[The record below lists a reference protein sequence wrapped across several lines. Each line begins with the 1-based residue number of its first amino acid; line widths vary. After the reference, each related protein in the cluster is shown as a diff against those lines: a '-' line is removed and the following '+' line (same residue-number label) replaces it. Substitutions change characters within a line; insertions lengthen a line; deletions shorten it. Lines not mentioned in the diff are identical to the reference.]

1 MPEAVCLLL
10 QYSGKCQHSTLR
22 RLLFDCVLTETK
34 KNREKPAKKK
44 FVRGKKDSSLFFF
57 CLVSYA
63 VVHKCHTD
71 QQFLCVCAIALCV
84 CVCVCVPLL
93 LRSSS
98 LFHIPVCPLRPSQSL
113 TCFLCHLVIP
123 SSLASFQPITHSSKG
138 FVLERRSLTL
148 NGTLSL
154 SPSLSMCVSSWKLAS
169 TEPRKLPHW
178 YI

>member
-44 FVRGKKDSSLFFF
+44 FVRGKKRLVIVFLLFRFLRSCSQMPHRPAVLVYMCDS
-57 CLVSYA
+57 A
-63 VVHKCHTD
+63 
-71 QQFLCVCAIALCV
+71 ACV
-84 CVCVCVPLL
+84 CVFPS
-93 LRSSS
+93 RYAAA

>member
-1 MPEAVCLLL
+1 MSSASVLWKVPALYSEEATLYWQKQRKIEKNQQKKSLLG
-10 QYSGKCQHSTLR
+10 GKKRLVIVF
-22 RLLFDCVLTETK
+22 LLFSFLRSCSQMPHRPAVL
-34 KNREKPAKKK
+34 
-44 FVRGKKDSSLFFF
+44 VYMCDS
-57 CLVSYA
+57 A
-63 VVHKCHTD
+63 
-71 QQFLCVCAIALCV
+71 ACV
-84 CVCVCVPLL
+84 CVFPS
-93 LRSSS
+93 RYAAA

>member
-1 MPEAVCLLL
+1 MCLLL

-34 KNREKPAKKK
+34 KNSLLGE
-44 FVRGKKDSSLFFF
+44 KKDSSLFFF

-71 QQFLCVCAIALCV
+71 QQFLCMCDSAA
-84 CVCVCVPLL
+84 CVCVCVPLS

>member
-44 FVRGKKDSSLFFF
+44 FVRGKKRLVIVFLLFSFLRSCSQMPHRPAVLVYMCDS
-57 CLVSYA
+57 A
-63 VVHKCHTD
+63 
-71 QQFLCVCAIALCV
+71 ACV
-84 CVCVCVPLL
+84 CVFPS
-93 LRSSS
+93 RYAAA

-138 FVLERRSLTL
+138 FVLEPDTEWH
-148 NGTLSL
+148 SL
-154 SPSLSMCVSSWKLAS
+154 SISLSQHVRFILEACFHRATKTPTLVHLKNVF
-169 TEPRKLPHW
+169 
-178 YI
+178 

>member
-71 QQFLCVCAIALCV
+71 QQFLCICAIALPV
-84 CVCVCVPLL
+84 CVCSPLVTQQL
-93 LRSSS
+93 SFTS
-98 LFHIPVCPLRPSQSL
+98 LSAPSG
-113 TCFLCHLVIP
+113 P
-123 SSLASFQPITHSSKG
+123 
-138 FVLERRSLTL
+138 
-148 NGTLSL
+148 LSL
-154 SPSLSMCVSSWKLAS
+154 SLVFSVTWSSHHPSLPFSPSHTALKALF
-169 TEPRKLPHW
+169 
-178 YI
+178 